1 MGNEKQLLAV
11 GGILY
16 LECGSLKFLE
26 VLKDWIEKQKAAFLE
41 VKLNFERGRGLSN
54 LIMSKKL
61 IIVLSIVVMVFI
73 LIFGIGGKMYMDN
86 QANQNKVKQE
96 FVEKNYLS

>member
-1 MGNEKQLLAV
+1 
-11 GGILY
+11 
-16 LECGSLKFLE
+16 
-26 VLKDWIEKQKAAFLE
+26 
-41 VKLNFERGRGLSN
+41 
-54 LIMSKKL
+54 MSKKL